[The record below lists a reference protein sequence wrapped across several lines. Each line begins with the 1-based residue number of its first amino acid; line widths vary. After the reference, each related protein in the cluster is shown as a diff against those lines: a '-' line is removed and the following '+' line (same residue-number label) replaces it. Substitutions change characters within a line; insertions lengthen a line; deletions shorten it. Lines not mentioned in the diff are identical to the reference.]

1 MRENEPREEIS
12 YPEKHRKWQAR
23 VRRGL
28 GGLGIAAT
36 TVVTGYTGGVI
47 AASAYPVEVS
57 IGDIYQAEVSLSASP
72 ADMSRIQLTTT
83 AGDLEAS
90 FDSWVPLSP
99 GIRITPRLSGKS
111 IEMAQQTS
119 FDIESFIPTDSEE
132 KQAITSAAEQLAL
145 RFGIGVV
152 AAEALLLAGAGL
164 YKRGRPSVHQLVA
177 GTAAGALAFGA
188 ATGQAALNYQPDNYS
203 SFTTDGLL
211 AHIYDNRSLMS
222 NIQTRSRQ
230 MEPFITSL
238 LVLSTELQQ
247 KFVPPESDQLIA
259 AKFLLVS
266 DMHGVNQYPML
277 KQIIAERG
285 ITAVIDTGDLT
296 NFGYSEEINA
306 SGFAASIES
315 LGVPYLITL
324 GNHDANKA
332 DSNEIATRL
341 SQIKNVILLQPDTDT
356 YNQASI
362 NGVTIAGFNDPRYFG
377 DDNKENNKKQIP
389 AITRF
394 NESFVDL
401 LTPDIVT
408 THEPYGAEGIEKA
421 GITINGHMHKADL
434 KNNRIQVGS
443 FTGGGLFNRA
453 PNTKEGIDT
462 NPPYEFDILTIDSS
476 CQAQSLTRFAF
487 RSVVQGQPQYDSVA
501 YINGDQLGFK
511 PAGVNRQCSPE
522 QGVAIASVTAKSD
535 VLEAMPALDTPV
547 SPPTTSA
554 PNYLEVSKR

>member
-1 MRENEPREEIS
+1 MRENQPQEEIS
-12 YPEKHRKWQAR
+12 YPETRRKWQAR

-36 TVVTGYTGGVI
+36 TVITGYTGGVI
-47 AASAYPVEVS
+47 AASAYPAEVA
-57 IGDIYQAEVSLSASP
+57 IGDIYRAEVSLSASP
-72 ADMSRIQLTTT
+72 ADVSRIQLTTT
-83 AGDLEAS
+83 AGDVEAA
-90 FDSWVPLSP
+90 FDSWLPLSP
-99 GIRITPRLSGKS
+99 GIKVTPRLNGES
-111 IEMAQQTS
+111 IERAQQTN
-119 FDIESFIPTDSEE
+119 FEIESFIPTNSEE

-152 AAEALLLAGAGL
+152 AAEALLLAGASL
-164 YKRGRPSVHQLVA
+164 YRRGRPSVRQMVA
-177 GTAAGALAFGA
+177 GTAAGALAFSVA
-188 ATGQAALNYQPDNYS
+188 AGQAAFNYQPDNYA

-211 AHIYDNRSLMS
+211 AHIYDNRSLLS
-222 NIQTRSRQ
+222 NIKTRSQQ

-238 LVLSTELQQ
+238 LVVSTELQQ
-247 KFVPPESDQLIA
+247 KFVPPESDQVIA

-277 KQIIAERG
+277 KKIIDERG
-285 ITAVIDTGDLT
+285 ITAVIDTGDLV

-306 SGFAASIES
+306 SGFATSIES

-324 GNHDANKA
+324 GNHDSNGP
-332 DSNEIATRL
+332 DSDEISTRL
-341 SQIKNVILLQPDTDT
+341 SRIKNVVLLQPDADT

-377 DDNKENNKKQIP
+377 DDNKDNNKKQSP

-394 NESFVDL
+394 NESFADL
-401 LTPDIVT
+401 ATPDLVT
-408 THEPYGAEGIEKA
+408 THEPYAAENIEKA
-421 GITINGHMHKADL
+421 GITINGHMHQADL

-443 FTGGGLFNRA
+443 FTGGGLFNRT

-501 YINGDQLGFK
+501 YINGEQLGFK
-511 PAGVNRQCSPE
+511 PGDDRQCGSE
-522 QGVAIASVTAKSD
+522 QGIAITSVAAKSD
-535 VLEAMPALDTPV
+535 VLEAMPAIGAPI

-554 PNYLEVSKR
+554 PDYLEVSKK